1 MTTRNPSIDHRRDP
15 AAPPM
20 SRIQA
25 YNVVGT
31 FPNPPRAQEAINALR
46 ERGFGVGDAALLGEA
61 EDLQPTKVGLAASDK
76 RVATGVIGSSIAFS
90 IAGAIILGIV
100 GLILVLIEPIRHAMG
115 LSMSGSTIVAGIL
128 IGALVGLVVGGI
140 VGYVA
145 GIDRGLSGQE
155 AYDDQI
161 ASGPV
166 VLGIKAEGEPAVQRA
181 CAVLSE
187 LGATDVSSIA
197 PMQRGDG

>member
-1 MTTRNPSIDHRRDP
+1 MTTRNPSIRHQRDP

-31 FPNPPRAQEAINALR
+31 FPNPPQAQQAIQQLR
-46 ERGFGVGDAALLGEA
+46 DRGYGVGDAALLGEA
-61 EDLQPTKVGLAASDK
+61 EDLQPTKVGLSASDH
-76 RVATGVIGSSIAFS
+76 RVARGVTNNVVRCAVG
-90 IAGAIILGIV
+90 GAILLAAIGV
-100 GLILVLIEPIRHAMG
+100 VLVLIPGVRSAMG
-115 LSMSGSTIVAGIL
+115 TTQVLGPVLVALFVGAIVGAV
-128 IGALVGLVVGGI
+128 IGGY
-140 VGYVA
+140 VGYVT
-145 GIDRGLSGQE
+145 GVDRNVSGQE

-166 VLGIKAEGEPAVQRA
+166 VLGIKADGDAAVQRA
-181 CAVLSE
+181 RGVLTE
-187 LGATDVSSIA
+187 LGATDVSDIA